1 MSMTD
6 PIADLLSRIR
16 TAHLAKHDR
25 LDAPA
30 SKLKLEVC
38 RILKDQ
44 GYIGDFELLQDDPIK
59 QQLRIYLRYTP
70 EGQPIIRHLKRI
82 STPGRRVY
90 RGADELRPVLNGLG
104 IGIVSTSQ
112 GLLTDSEAR
121 KRRVGGEILCEVW

>member
-1 MSMTD
+1 MTMTD

-30 SKLKLEVC
+30 SKLKAEVC

-44 GYIGDFELLQDDPIK
+44 GYIEDFELQKDDPTK

-70 EGQPIIRHLKRI
+70 EGQPLIRHLKRI

-104 IGIVSTSQ
+104 IGIISTSQ